1 MLNPNILEG
10 RALPLGDDV
19 STDILHP
26 PEYFGLDEETVRRG
40 FLAKFDP
47 SASAWV
53 QPGDI
58 IVAGRNFGCGSS
70 REVVVRTLVLNGI
83 TAIVATSFA
92 RIFFRTCMN
101 LGIACLSPKDAQSVG
116 DVARGDRLRIDLRDF
131 VLASEHGL
139 RVELQPLPP
148 FLVRL
153 RESGGI
159 MGLLT

>member
-1 MLNPNILEG
+1 MLNPHVLQG

-26 PEYFGLDEETVRRG
+26 PEFFGLDEETIRRG
-40 FLAKFDP
+40 FLAKYDP
-47 SASAWV
+47 SAASWV

-92 RIFFRTCMN
+92 RIFFRSCMN
-101 LGIACLSPKDAQSVG
+101 LGIACLSPKGSMGLAGVD
-116 DVARGDRLRIDLRDF
+116 RGERLTIDLQEF
-131 VLASEHGL
+131 ILVSEHGL
-139 RVELQPLPP
+139 RIELQPLPP

-153 RESGGI
+153 REGGGI
-159 MGLLT
+159 LGLLS